1 MKIKS
6 IRESEFNLMEGV
18 RQIIVHDYSHKFA
31 ILDLGEKL
39 GSYGMSWRSSSLKP
53 IIKVWSEENAVWVG
67 VDQQLACICLQSGRL
82 LVSLPLTTYIV
93 QIMTLDRV
101 TAVLTEEEV
110 LLFNPG
116 GSIRFSEDLPDQGIG
131 MSVVGEELAIEM
143 LDGDSLTINTM
154 TGVFKSLVP
163 IGYR

>member
-1 MKIKS
+1 MKIES
-6 IRESEFNLMEGV
+6 IRESEFNKMEGV
-18 RQIIVHDYSHKFA
+18 RQIIVHDYSRKFA
-31 ILDLGEKL
+31 ILNLGEKL

-53 IIKVWSEENAVWVG
+53 IIQVWSEEKAVWIG

-131 MSVVGEELAIEM
+131 MSVVGEDLAIEM

-163 IGYR
+163 IG